1 MTAINNIT
9 FSFFMIFSFWNRNS
23 YCLTDETIRMKDLL
37 VVRISKYEE
46 RELEEVRLFLRDKL
60 LKRLFHRSQ
69 KVEMKD
75 WVQTTST
82 QLRRD
87 DRFWTMPGLAS
98 ESA

>member
-1 MTAINNIT
+1 
-9 FSFFMIFSFWNRNS
+9 
-23 YCLTDETIRMKDLL
+23 LTDETIRMKDLL

-75 WVQTTST
+75 
-82 QLRRD
+82 
-87 DRFWTMPGLAS
+87 
-98 ESA
+98 